1 MTLLSI
7 LLAGT
12 SADMK
17 SLTIKVPMIL
27 MLGFLILATF
37 ACKVG
42 VRSKMV
48 QLCINGEEDMETI
61 GQMIKETAL
70 LSGMEFH
77 ENGQYNNKAAR
88 AQGRHP
94 GYKLLGYSASRSDGL
109 GISVT
114 NSGLSSHE
122 AMVGFSRGSDPEEFQ
137 DMFDG
142 FVRSLNLSW
151 QVRDVPEE
159 HGALKSPQCSTPRSA
174 NLESA

>member
-17 SLTIKVPMIL
+17 SLMIKVPMIL
-27 MLGFLILATF
+27 MLGFLTLATF

-48 QLCINGEEDMETI
+48 QLCINGEEDMENI
-61 GQMIKETAL
+61 GYMIKETAS
-70 LSGMEFH
+70 LSGMKFY
-77 ENGQYNNKAAR
+77 ENGPYNDEAAR
-88 AQGRHP
+88 SQGRHP

-114 NSGLSSHE
+114 NSGLSAHE

-142 FVRSLNLSW
+142 FVRSLNLRW

-159 HGALKSPQCSTPRSA
+159 HGALKSPQCNTR
-174 NLESA
+174 